1 MKPNSEQNFCFEVL
15 SMRNTH
21 SFSRL
26 EGVATLT
33 TIMSMGSKRLY
44 ENGADKEEVQKESD
58 GVLKYSAKYEGRTTS
73 LQLSVI

>member
-1 MKPNSEQNFCFEVL
+1 MTPNSEQNFCSEML
-15 SMRNTH
+15 SIRNTH

-26 EGVATLT
+26 EGVAPLT

-58 GVLKYSAKYEGRTTS
+58 GVLKYSAKYEGRTTC
-73 LQLSVI
+73 LQLSVT